1 MRSDGKI
8 GVPARIC
15 AQSIKMR
22 SGSKILHLLKQ
33 VMIITKT
40 RLVPVL
46 RTIAIALSAGLL
58 AGQVLAQAKTPVLTT
73 VNGAA
78 LSDGLLE
85 LLVSTN
91 IAQGAKDS
99 PELRRMIKDELIG
112 REVLAQE
119 AQRLGLDKQPQA
131 QLQMTLLRQNHLV
144 ELLLRDRAAKNPI
157 SDEALRA
164 DYDRQIKALGDVSQY
179 RISHI
184 VLESE
189 ADAREVLARAKKGE
203 SFDKLAREKSI
214 DASKSEG
221 GNLGWLL
228 PNQVMAAI
236 SNVMVN
242 LDQGAVAAAP
252 IQTPAGWHVLK
263 VDEKRPFKA
272 PSLEQSKDQIRQ
284 GVQQQQN
291 TEFARKLREAAKI
304 VQ

>member
-1 MRSDGKI
+1 MHGIRHNMKLINTANS
-8 GVPARIC
+8 
-15 AQSIKMR
+15 
-22 SGSKILHLLKQ
+22 LEQ
-33 VMIITKT
+33 VMSTTKT
-40 RLVPVL
+40 RLQPVL
-46 RTIAIALSAGLL
+46 RTIAIALSAVLF
-58 AGQVLAQAKTPVLTT
+58 AGQVLAQAKAPVLAT

-91 IAQGAKDS
+91 ISQGAKDS
-99 PELRRMIKDELIG
+99 PELRQMIKDELIG

-144 ELLLRDRAAKNPI
+144 ELLLRDRLAKNPI

-164 DYDRQIKALGDVSQY
+164 DYDRQIKSLGDVSQY

-184 VLESE
+184 VLSSE

-221 GNLGWLL
+221 GSLGWLL

-284 GVQQQQN
+284 GLQQQQN

-304 VQ
+304 VP

>member
-1 MRSDGKI
+1 MST
-8 GVPARIC
+8 
-15 AQSIKMR
+15 
-22 SGSKILHLLKQ
+22 
-33 VMIITKT
+33 TKT
-40 RLVPVL
+40 RLQPVL
-46 RTIAIALSAGLL
+46 RTIAIALSAVLF
-58 AGQVLAQAKTPVLTT
+58 AGQVLAQAKAPVLAT

-91 IAQGAKDS
+91 ISQGAKDS
-99 PELRRMIKDELIG
+99 PALRQMIKDELIG

-144 ELLLRDRAAKNPI
+144 ELLLRDRLAKNPI

-164 DYDRQIKALGDVSQY
+164 DYDRQIKSLGDVSQY

-184 VLESE
+184 VLSSE

-203 SFDKLAREKSI
+203 PFDKLAREKSI

-221 GNLGWLL
+221 GSLGWLL

-284 GVQQQQN
+284 GLQQQQN

-304 VQ
+304 VP

>member
-1 MRSDGKI
+1 MHGIRHNMKLINTANS
-8 GVPARIC
+8 
-15 AQSIKMR
+15 
-22 SGSKILHLLKQ
+22 LEQ
-33 VMIITKT
+33 VMSTTKT
-40 RLVPVL
+40 RLQPVL
-46 RTIAIALSAGLL
+46 RTIAIALSAVLF
-58 AGQVLAQAKTPVLTT
+58 AGQVLAQAKVPVLAT

-91 IAQGAKDS
+91 ISQGAKDS
-99 PELRRMIKDELIG
+99 PELRQMIKDELIG

-144 ELLLRDRAAKNPI
+144 ELLLRDRLAKNPI

-164 DYDRQIKALGDVSQY
+164 DYDRQIKSLGDVSQY

-184 VLESE
+184 VLSSE

-221 GNLGWLL
+221 GSLGWLL

-252 IQTPAGWHVLK
+252 IQTPAGWHLLK

-284 GVQQQQN
+284 GLQQQQN

-304 VQ
+304 VP

>member
-1 MRSDGKI
+1 MHGIRHNMKLFNTANS
-8 GVPARIC
+8 
-15 AQSIKMR
+15 
-22 SGSKILHLLKQ
+22 LEQ
-33 VMIITKT
+33 VMSTTKT
-40 RLVPVL
+40 RLQPVL
-46 RTIAIALSAGLL
+46 RTIAIALSAVLF
-58 AGQVLAQAKTPVLTT
+58 AGQVLAQTKAPVLAT

-91 IAQGAKDS
+91 ISQGAKDS
-99 PELRRMIKDELIG
+99 PALRQMIKDELIG

-144 ELLLRDRAAKNPI
+144 ELLLRDRLAKNPI

-164 DYDRQIKALGDVSQY
+164 DYDRQIKSLGDVSQY

-184 VLESE
+184 VLSSE

-203 SFDKLAREKSI
+203 PFDKLAREKSI

-221 GNLGWLL
+221 GSLGWLL

-284 GVQQQQN
+284 GLQQQQN

-304 VQ
+304 VP

>member
-1 MRSDGKI
+1 MHGIRHNMKLFNTANS
-8 GVPARIC
+8 
-15 AQSIKMR
+15 
-22 SGSKILHLLKQ
+22 LEQ
-33 VMIITKT
+33 VMSTTKT
-40 RLVPVL
+40 RLQPVL
-46 RTIAIALSAGLL
+46 RTIAIALSAVLF
-58 AGQVLAQAKTPVLTT
+58 AGQVLAQTKAPVLAT

-91 IAQGAKDS
+91 ISQGAKDS
-99 PELRRMIKDELIG
+99 PALRQMIKDELIG

-144 ELLLRDRAAKNPI
+144 ELLLRDRLAKNPI
-157 SDEALRA
+157 TDEALRA
-164 DYDRQIKALGDVSQY
+164 DYDRQIKSLGDVSQY

-184 VLESE
+184 VLSSE

-203 SFDKLAREKSI
+203 PFDKLAREKSI

-221 GNLGWLL
+221 GSLGWLL

-284 GVQQQQN
+284 GLQQQQN

-304 VQ
+304 VP

>member
-1 MRSDGKI
+1 MHGIRHNMKLFNTANS
-8 GVPARIC
+8 
-15 AQSIKMR
+15 
-22 SGSKILHLLKQ
+22 LEQ
-33 VMIITKT
+33 VMSTTKT
-40 RLVPVL
+40 RLQPVL
-46 RTIAIALSAGLL
+46 RTIAIALSAVLF
-58 AGQVLAQAKTPVLTT
+58 AGQVLAQTKAPVLAT

-91 IAQGAKDS
+91 ISQGAKDS
-99 PELRRMIKDELIG
+99 PELRQMIKDELIG

-144 ELLLRDRAAKNPI
+144 ELLLRDRLAKNPI
-157 SDEALRA
+157 TDEALRA
-164 DYDRQIKALGDVSQY
+164 DYDRQIKSLGDVSQY

-184 VLESE
+184 VLSSE

-221 GNLGWLL
+221 GSLGWLL

-284 GVQQQQN
+284 GLQQQQN

-304 VQ
+304 VP

>member
-1 MRSDGKI
+1 MHGIRHNMKLFNTANS
-8 GVPARIC
+8 
-15 AQSIKMR
+15 
-22 SGSKILHLLKQ
+22 LEQ
-33 VMIITKT
+33 VMSTTKT
-40 RLVPVL
+40 RLQPVL
-46 RTIAIALSAGLL
+46 RTIAIALSAVLF
-58 AGQVLAQAKTPVLTT
+58 AGQVLAQAKAPVLAT

-91 IAQGAKDS
+91 ISQGAKDS
-99 PELRRMIKDELIG
+99 PELRQMIKDELIG

-144 ELLLRDRAAKNPI
+144 ELLLRDRLAKNPI
-157 SDEALRA
+157 TDEALRA
-164 DYDRQIKALGDVSQY
+164 DYDRQIKSLGDVSQY

-184 VLESE
+184 VLSSE

-221 GNLGWLL
+221 GSLGWLL

-284 GVQQQQN
+284 GLQQQQN

-304 VQ
+304 VP

>member
-1 MRSDGKI
+1 MHGIRHNMKLFNTANS
-8 GVPARIC
+8 
-15 AQSIKMR
+15 
-22 SGSKILHLLKQ
+22 LEQ
-33 VMIITKT
+33 VMSTTKT
-40 RLVPVL
+40 RLQPVL
-46 RTIAIALSAGLL
+46 RTIAIALSAVLF
-58 AGQVLAQAKTPVLTT
+58 AGQVLAQTKAPVLAT

-91 IAQGAKDS
+91 ISQGAKDS
-99 PELRRMIKDELIG
+99 PELRQMIKDELIG

-144 ELLLRDRAAKNPI
+144 ELLLRDRLAKNPI
-157 SDEALRA
+157 TDEALRA
-164 DYDRQIKALGDVSQY
+164 DYDRQIKSLGDVSQY

-184 VLESE
+184 VLSSE

-203 SFDKLAREKSI
+203 PFDKLAREKSI

-221 GNLGWLL
+221 GSLGWLL

-252 IQTPAGWHVLK
+252 IQTPAGWHLLK

-284 GVQQQQN
+284 GLQQQQN

-304 VQ
+304 VP

>member
-1 MRSDGKI
+1 MKLFNTANS
-8 GVPARIC
+8 
-15 AQSIKMR
+15 
-22 SGSKILHLLKQ
+22 LEQ
-33 VMIITKT
+33 VMSTTKT
-40 RLVPVL
+40 RLQPVL
-46 RTIAIALSAGLL
+46 RTIAIALSAVLF
-58 AGQVLAQAKTPVLTT
+58 AGQVLAQTKAPVLAT

-91 IAQGAKDS
+91 ISQGAKDS
-99 PELRRMIKDELIG
+99 PALRQMIKDELIG

-144 ELLLRDRAAKNPI
+144 ELLLRDRLAKNPI

-164 DYDRQIKALGDVSQY
+164 DYDRQIKSLGDVSQY

-184 VLESE
+184 VLSSE

-203 SFDKLAREKSI
+203 PFDKLAREKSI

-221 GNLGWLL
+221 GSLGWLL

-284 GVQQQQN
+284 GLQQQQN

-304 VQ
+304 VP

>member
-1 MRSDGKI
+1 
-8 GVPARIC
+8 
-15 AQSIKMR
+15 
-22 SGSKILHLLKQ
+22 
-33 VMIITKT
+33 MIITKT
-40 RLVPVL
+40 RLQPVL
-46 RTIAIALSAGLL
+46 RTIAIAIALSAALL
-58 AGQVLAQAKTPVLTT
+58 AGQVLAQAKAPVLVT

-85 LLVSTN
+85 LLVSSN
-91 IAQGAKDS
+91 ISQGAKDS
-99 PELRRMIKDELIG
+99 PELRQMIKDELIG

-157 SDEALRA
+157 TDEAVRA

-184 VLESE
+184 VLSSE

-203 SFDKLAREKSI
+203 PFDKLAREKSI

-221 GNLGWLL
+221 GSLGWLL

-284 GVQQQQN
+284 GMQQQQN
-291 TEFARKLREAAKI
+291 NEFARKLREAAKI
-304 VQ
+304 VP

>member
-1 MRSDGKI
+1 MHGIRHNMKLFNTANS
-8 GVPARIC
+8 
-15 AQSIKMR
+15 
-22 SGSKILHLLKQ
+22 LEQ
-33 VMIITKT
+33 VMSTTKT
-40 RLVPVL
+40 RLRPLL
-46 RTIAIALSAGLL
+46 RTIAIALSAGLF
-58 AGQVLAQAKTPVLTT
+58 AGQVLAQAKVPVLAT

-85 LLVSTN
+85 LLVSSN

-99 PELRRMIKDELIG
+99 PELRQMIKDELIG

-144 ELLLRDRAAKNPI
+144 ELLLRDRSAKNPI
-157 SDEALRA
+157 TDEALRA

-184 VLESE
+184 VLASE

-203 SFDKLAREKSI
+203 AFDKLAREKSI

-221 GNLGWLL
+221 GSLGWLL

-272 PSLEQSKDQIRQ
+272 PSLEQSKEQIRQ
-284 GVQQQQN
+284 GMQQQQN
-291 TEFARKLREAAKI
+291 NEFARKLREAAKI
-304 VQ
+304 VP

>member
-1 MRSDGKI
+1 MHGIRHNMKLINTANS
-8 GVPARIC
+8 
-15 AQSIKMR
+15 
-22 SGSKILHLLKQ
+22 LEQ
-33 VMIITKT
+33 VMSTTKT
-40 RLVPVL
+40 RLQPVL
-46 RTIAIALSAGLL
+46 RTIAIALSAVLF
-58 AGQVLAQAKTPVLTT
+58 AGQVLAQAKVPVLAT

-78 LSDGLLE
+78 LSEGLLE

-91 IAQGAKDS
+91 VAQGAKDS
-99 PELRRMIKDELIG
+99 PELRQMIKDELIG

-144 ELLLRDRAAKNPI
+144 ELLLRDRLAKNPI

-164 DYDRQIKALGDVSQY
+164 DYDRQLKSLGDASQY
-179 RISHI
+179 KISHI
-184 VLESE
+184 VLSSE

-203 SFDKLAREKSI
+203 PFDKLAREKSI

-284 GVQQQQN
+284 GLQQQQN

-304 VQ
+304 VP

>member
-1 MRSDGKI
+1 MHGIRHNMKLFNTANS
-8 GVPARIC
+8 
-15 AQSIKMR
+15 
-22 SGSKILHLLKQ
+22 LEQ
-33 VMIITKT
+33 VMSTTKT
-40 RLVPVL
+40 RLQPVL
-46 RTIAIALSAGLL
+46 RTIAIALSAVLF
-58 AGQVLAQAKTPVLTT
+58 AGQVLAQAKATVLAT

-91 IAQGAKDS
+91 ISQGAKDS
-99 PELRRMIKDELIG
+99 PALRQMIKDELIG

-144 ELLLRDRAAKNPI
+144 ELLLRDRLAKNPI

-164 DYDRQIKALGDVSQY
+164 DYDRQIKSLGDVSQY

-184 VLESE
+184 VLSSE

-203 SFDKLAREKSI
+203 PFDKLAREKSI
-214 DASKSEG
+214 DTSKSEG
-221 GNLGWLL
+221 GSLGWLL

-284 GVQQQQN
+284 GLQQQQN

-304 VQ
+304 VP

>member
-1 MRSDGKI
+1 
-8 GVPARIC
+8 
-15 AQSIKMR
+15 
-22 SGSKILHLLKQ
+22 
-33 VMIITKT
+33 MIITKT
-40 RLVPVL
+40 RLQPVL
-46 RTIAIALSAGLL
+46 RTIAIAIALSAALL
-58 AGQVLAQAKTPVLTT
+58 AGQVLAQAKTPQGVLVT

-85 LLVSTN
+85 LLVSSN
-91 IAQGAKDS
+91 ISQGAKDS
-99 PELRRMIKDELIG
+99 PELRQMIKDELIG

-157 SDEALRA
+157 IDEAVRA

-184 VLESE
+184 VLSSE

-203 SFDKLAREKSI
+203 PFDKLAREKSI

-221 GNLGWLL
+221 GSLGWLL

-284 GVQQQQN
+284 GMQQQQN
-291 TEFARKLREAAKI
+291 NEFARKLREAAKI
-304 VQ
+304 VP

>member
-1 MRSDGKI
+1 MHGIRHNMKLFNTANS
-8 GVPARIC
+8 
-15 AQSIKMR
+15 
-22 SGSKILHLLKQ
+22 LEQ
-33 VMIITKT
+33 VMSTTKT
-40 RLVPVL
+40 RLQPVL
-46 RTIAIALSAGLL
+46 RTIAIALSAVLF
-58 AGQVLAQAKTPVLTT
+58 AGQVLAQAKAPVLAT

-91 IAQGAKDS
+91 ISQGAKDS
-99 PELRRMIKDELIG
+99 PELRQMIKDELIG

-144 ELLLRDRAAKNPI
+144 ELLLRDRLAKNPI
-157 SDEALRA
+157 TDEALRA
-164 DYDRQIKALGDVSQY
+164 DYDRQIKSLGDVSQY

-184 VLESE
+184 VLSSE

-203 SFDKLAREKSI
+203 PFDKLAREKSI

-221 GNLGWLL
+221 GSLGWLL

-252 IQTPAGWHVLK
+252 IQTPAGWHLLK

-284 GVQQQQN
+284 GLQQQQN

-304 VQ
+304 VP

>member
-1 MRSDGKI
+1 MHGIRHNMKLFNTANS
-8 GVPARIC
+8 
-15 AQSIKMR
+15 
-22 SGSKILHLLKQ
+22 LEQ
-33 VMIITKT
+33 VMSTTKT
-40 RLVPVL
+40 RLQPVL
-46 RTIAIALSAGLL
+46 RTIAIALSAVLF
-58 AGQVLAQAKTPVLTT
+58 AGQVLAQTKAPVLAT

-91 IAQGAKDS
+91 ISQGAKDS
-99 PELRRMIKDELIG
+99 PELRQMIKDELIG

-144 ELLLRDRAAKNPI
+144 ELLLRDRLAKNPI

-164 DYDRQIKALGDVSQY
+164 DYDRQLKSLGDVSQY

-184 VLESE
+184 VLSSE

-203 SFDKLAREKSI
+203 PFDKLAREKSI

-284 GVQQQQN
+284 GLQQQQN

-304 VQ
+304 VP